1 MTVVI
6 FLLLLNFESG
16 KWSEIFV
23 LSVEV
28 MTEENI
34 KYFIGIMGPILRVW
48 TTLYNGIIEEVDAG
62 NTCGKNSGSL
72 CR

>member
-6 FLLLLNFESG
+6 SLLLLKFESG
-16 KWSEIFV
+16 KWSKIFV

-34 KYFIGIMGPILRVW
+34 KYFICITGGILRV
-48 TTLYNGIIEEVDAG
+48 VDHSA
-62 NTCGKNSGSL
+62 
-72 CR
+72 